1 MNAQE
6 PLVSAD
12 VDLRDFDYIPL
23 YADRLFNSDTWGLCD
38 ADEKIAALHL
48 WCSAWHEEPAG
59 SLPNNDRLLASRAGY
74 GVAVKSFLAVKKNAM
89 RGWVLCTDGRLYH
102 PVVASIAL
110 DVWKTKRKK
119 KAENAADRARKALKI
134 PPENGESTDNFPPEN
149 GEVIDIIPPE
159 NASRNGQFP
168 PERPPENTKIPPEN
182 ALKGKREVR
191 EREVASS
198 PLRYEEAPAPR
209 RGAIARACARE
220 TASGEIFSKGLKLLG
235 KKYRPL
241 IAKMLE
247 ARGNAVVAEALH
259 DIDATNPDDP
269 AKAFAR
275 LCADIANA
283 EPKHR
288 GPDGPPP
295 TVEEAERRWN
305 ELERLQR

>member
-149 GEVIDIIPPE
+149 
-159 NASRNGQFP
+159 ASRNGQFP

-182 ALKGKREVR
+182 ALQGKREVR

-198 PLRYEEAPAPR
+198 PLRYEEAPAPL
-209 RGAIARACARE
+209 RGAKRARGGARE
-220 TASGEIFSKGLKLLG
+220 SALTRERIFDNGLKLLG

-247 ARGNAVVAEALH
+247 SRGEAIVEEALH
-259 DIDATNPDDP
+259 DIDLTNPDDP
-269 AKAFAR
+269 ARAFCR
-275 LCADIANA
+275 LCT
-283 EPKHR
+283 EPETPKHR

-295 TVEEAERRWN
+295 TLAELGWDKP
-305 ELERLQR
+305 